1 MKRISSYFLLTT
13 SLLLVLVLAVPTTA
27 GQERQYDPAT
37 ETTIE
42 GTVETVETVTPQT
55 GRRGMQG
62 VHVTLDTG
70 AEKVSVH
77 LGPASYIE
85 KQKLEIAKG
94 DRLVV
99 TGSKIERSGT
109 TFVVART
116 VQKGDLTVTFR
127 DERGV
132 PLWSRGGP
140 RR

>member
-1 MKRISSYFLLTT
+1 MMKRINSSFLLTT
-13 SLLLVLVLAVPTTA
+13 SLLVVLALAVPMTA
-27 GQERQYDPAT
+27 GQGRQYDPAT
-37 ETTIE
+37 EATIE
-42 GTVETVETVTPQT
+42 GTVETITTQT
-55 GRRGMQG
+55 GRRGMHG

-70 AEKVSVH
+70 AEKVTVH

-99 TGSKIERSGT
+99 TGSRIEQSGT

-116 VQKGDLTVTFR
+116 VQKGDLIVTLR
-127 DERGV
+127 DERGI
-132 PLWSRGGP
+132 PRWSRGGP